1 MAVYHRVELV
11 LQGQR
16 HVLQV
21 GVLLLQVVHLALQRR
36 VLLLQ
41 EASPHGDLV
50 LLQPPRLPAPLG
62 RLVVLVALGPVLV
75 VLQLIGHELFLPLAD
90 DRLGLQLLLGEAAGG
105 RVKVLGGNR
114 VLTRVLTRVL
124 SLVVKSSK
132 RK

>member
-1 MAVYHRVELV
+1 MEGGPLVAVYHRVELV

-21 GVLLLQVVHLALQRR
+21 GVLLLEVVHLALKRR

-41 EASPHGDLV
+41 EARPHGDLV

-75 VLQLIGHELFLPLAD
+75 VLQLVGHKLFLPLAD
-90 DRLGLQLLLGEAAGG
+90 DLLGLQLLLGEAPGG
-105 RVKVLGGNR
+105 RVKVLGANH
-114 VLTRVLTRVL
+114 VLTRVL
-124 SLVVKSSK
+124 SLSL
-132 RK
+132 